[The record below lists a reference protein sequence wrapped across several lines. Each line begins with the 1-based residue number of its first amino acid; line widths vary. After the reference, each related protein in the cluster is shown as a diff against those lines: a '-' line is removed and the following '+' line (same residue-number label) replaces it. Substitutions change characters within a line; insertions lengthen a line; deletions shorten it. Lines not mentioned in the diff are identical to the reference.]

1 MKHPPIVQLRQD
13 DTHRLVPRQYAL
25 DEQGSLS
32 RLADDEAEL
41 GALTALERSTDSRVL
56 GESGLLPGISIHE
69 LVFGVPYAH
78 IVNAAFTYA
87 HPTGSRFN
95 GPERGAWYAA
105 FRLESSQA
113 EVAYH
118 RAEELHEINW
128 PHPEVFEYV
137 EYLADFR
144 AAFQDIRSQPDFREC
159 LAPDSYAASQRLAQ
173 LLLQRGSPGII
184 YPSVREKK
192 HGDCISCFRPA
203 LVTNVR
209 RGVSLEM
216 KFDNASAAPT
226 FVFHSQPYR
235 ASPIKPV
242 KGQAN

>member
-1 MKHPPIVQLRQD
+1 M
-13 DTHRLVPRQYAL
+13 
-25 DEQGSLS
+25 
-32 RLADDEAEL
+32 
-41 GALTALERSTDSRVL
+41 
-56 GESGLLPGISIHE
+56 PGISIHE

-105 FRLESSQA
+105 FRLETSQA

-118 RAEELHEINW
+118 RAKELQEINW
-128 PHPEVFEYV
+128 PDSEVFEYV

-144 AAFQDIRSQPDFREC
+144 AEFHDIRKQPDFSDG
-159 LAPDSYAASQRLAQ
+159 LSPDSYAVSQRLAQ
-173 LLLQRGSPGII
+173 VLLQRGSAGII

-209 RGVSLEM
+209 RGGSLDV
-216 KFDNASAAPT
+216 KFENAFAVPM
-226 FVFHSQPYR
+226 FVTCS
-235 ASPIKPV
+235 
-242 KGQAN
+242 

>member
-1 MKHPPIVQLRQD
+1 MKLPPVIRLRQD
-13 DTHRLVPRQYAL
+13 NTHRLVPRQYAL
-25 DEQGSLS
+25 DEQGPLS
-32 RLADDEAEL
+32 RLADDEDEL
-41 GALTALERSTDSRVL
+41 SALTELERSTDNRVL

-95 GPERGAWYAA
+95 GTERGAWYAA
-105 FRLESSQA
+105 FRLETSQA

-118 RAEELHEINW
+118 RAKELQEIDW

-144 AAFQDIRSQPDFREC
+144 AEFHDIRKQPDFSDC
-159 LAPDSYAASQRLAQ
+159 LSPDSYAASQRLAQ
-173 LLLQRGSPGII
+173 LLLQRGSAGII

-209 RGVSLEM
+209 RGVSLDVRFE
-216 KFDNASAAPT
+216 NASAVPT
-226 FVFHSQPYR
+226 FVSR
-235 ASPIKPV
+235 S
-242 KGQAN
+242 

>member
-1 MKHPPIVQLRQD
+1 MKLPSFIGLRQD

-25 DEQGSLS
+25 DEQGPLS
-32 RLADDEAEL
+32 RLADDEDEI
-41 GALTALERSTDSRVL
+41 GALTELERSTDNRVL

-69 LVFGVPYAH
+69 LVFGVRYAH

-87 HPTGSRFN
+87 HPAGSRFN

-105 FRLESSQA
+105 FRLETSQA
-113 EVAYH
+113 KVAFH
-118 RAEELHEINW
+118 RAKELQEINW

-144 AAFQDIRSQPDFREC
+144 AEFHDIRNQAEFHDC
-159 LAPDSYAASQRLAQ
+159 LSPDSYGASQRLAQ
-173 LLLQRGSPGII
+173 LLLQRGSAGII

-209 RGVSLEM
+209 RGASLDVRFE
-216 KFDNASAAPT
+216 NASAAPT
-226 FVFHSQPYR
+226 FVTHS
-235 ASPIKPV
+235 
-242 KGQAN
+242 

>member
-1 MKHPPIVQLRQD
+1 MKLPPVIRLRQD

-25 DEQGSLS
+25 DEQGPLS
-32 RLADDEAEL
+32 RLADDEDE
-41 GALTALERSTDSRVL
+41 LTALKELERATDTRVL

-69 LVFGVPYAH
+69 LVFGVPYAQ

-95 GPERGAWYAA
+95 GPERGAWYVG
-105 FRLESSQA
+105 FRLETSKA

-118 RAEELHEINW
+118 RSKELQEINW

-144 AAFQDIRSQPDFREC
+144 AEFHDIRKQPDFSDC
-159 LAPDSYAASQRLAQ
+159 LSPDSYAASQRLAQ
-173 LLLQRGSPGII
+173 LLLQRASTGII

-209 RGVSLEM
+209 RGVSLDVTFE
-216 KFDNASAAPT
+216 NASAVPT
-226 FVFHSQPYR
+226 FVSR
-235 ASPIKPV
+235 S
-242 KGQAN
+242 

>member
-1 MKHPPIVQLRQD
+1 MKLPPFIRLRQD

-25 DEQGSLS
+25 DEQGPLS

-41 GALTALERSTDSRVL
+41 SALTELERSTDNRVL

-105 FRLESSQA
+105 FRLETSQA

-118 RAEELHEINW
+118 RAKELQEINW
-128 PHPEVFEYV
+128 PDPEVFEYV

-144 AAFQDIRSQPDFREC
+144 AEFHDIRKQPDFRDC
-159 LAPDSYAASQRLAQ
+159 LSPDSYAASQRLAQ
-173 LLLQRGSPGII
+173 LLLQRGSAGII

-192 HGDCISCFRPA
+192 HGDCVSCFRPA
-203 LVTNVR
+203 LVTNVH
-209 RGVSLEM
+209 RGASLDVRFE
-216 KFDNASAAPT
+216 NTSAAPT
-226 FVFHSQPYR
+226 FVTHS
-235 ASPIKPV
+235 
-242 KGQAN
+242 

>member
-1 MKHPPIVQLRQD
+1 VKLPSFFRLRQD

-25 DEQGSLS
+25 DEQGPLS
-32 RLADDEAEL
+32 RLADDEDEL
-41 GALTALERSTDSRVL
+41 SGLTELERSTDNRVL

-105 FRLESSQA
+105 FRLETSQA

-118 RAEELHEINW
+118 RAKELQEINW
-128 PHPEVFEYV
+128 PDPEVFEYV

-144 AAFQDIRSQPDFREC
+144 TEFHDIRKQPDFGDC
-159 LAPDSYAASQRLAQ
+159 LSPYSYAASQRLAQ
-173 LLLQRGSPGII
+173 LLLQQGSAGII

-209 RGVSLEM
+209 RGASLEVR
-216 KFDNASAAPT
+216 FENASAAPT
-226 FVFHSQPYR
+226 FVTHS
-235 ASPIKPV
+235 
-242 KGQAN
+242 

>member
-1 MKHPPIVQLRQD
+1 VKLPSFIRLRQD

-25 DEQGSLS
+25 DEQGPLS
-32 RLADDEAEL
+32 RLANDEDEL
-41 GALTALERSTDSRVL
+41 SALTALERSTDNCVL

-87 HPTGSRFN
+87 HPAGSRFN

-105 FRLESSQA
+105 FRLETSQA

-118 RAEELHEINW
+118 RAKELQEINW

-144 AAFQDIRSQPDFREC
+144 ADFYDIRKQPDFRDC
-159 LAPDSYAASQRLAQ
+159 LSPDSYAASQRLAQ
-173 LLLQRGSPGII
+173 LLLQRGSAGII
-184 YPSVREKK
+184 YPNVREKK

-209 RGVSLEM
+209 RGVSLDVRFE
-216 KFDNASAAPT
+216 NASAVPT
-226 FVFHSQPYR
+226 FVTHS
-235 ASPIKPV
+235 
-242 KGQAN
+242 

>member
-1 MKHPPIVQLRQD
+1 MKLPPVVRLRQD
-13 DTHRLVPRQYAL
+13 DTHHLVPRQYAL
-25 DEQGSLS
+25 DEQGPLS
-32 RLADDEAEL
+32 RLADDGAEL
-41 GALTALERSTDSRVL
+41 STITELERSTDSRLL

-87 HPTGSRFN
+87 HPMGSRFN
-95 GPERGAWYAA
+95 GPERGVWYAA
-105 FRLESSQA
+105 FRLETSQA

-118 RAEELHEINW
+118 RAKELQEINW

-144 AAFQDIRSQPDFREC
+144 AEFHDIRKQPEFRDC
-159 LAPDSYAASQRLAQ
+159 LSLDSYATSQRLAQ
-173 LLLQRGSPGII
+173 MLLREGSAGII

-209 RGVSLEM
+209 RGSSLTITFE
-216 KFDNASAAPT
+216 NASAVPT
-226 FVFHSQPYR
+226 FIAH
-235 ASPIKPV
+235 A
-242 KGQAN
+242 